1 MKLINRS
8 EIVDGYGI
16 DGFAKGLDSGADCSS
31 QVAMRV
37 VIGYILL
44 SWHCPPPEKN
54 KCNLVSLPIEQ
65 ATANGRS
72 GSRADI
78 SGCKLRR

>member
-1 MKLINRS
+1 MLFGREVELTEKIFGGLTAPDMKLINRS
-8 EIVDGYGI
+8 KIIDGYGI

-44 SWHCPPPEKN
+44 SWQWVHLLK
-54 KCNLVSLPIEQ
+54 KIK
-65 ATANGRS
+65 
-72 GSRADI
+72 GSP
-78 SGCKLRR
+78 